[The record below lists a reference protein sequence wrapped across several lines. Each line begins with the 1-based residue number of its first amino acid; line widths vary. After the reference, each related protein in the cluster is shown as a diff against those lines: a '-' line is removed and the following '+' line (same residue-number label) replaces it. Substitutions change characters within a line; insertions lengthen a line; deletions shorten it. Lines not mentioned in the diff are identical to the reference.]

1 MRSEFHRHTV
11 HTQLNIDSKQQGTLP
26 TKIADEDQTLPGN
39 AHILLA
45 QLRTGF
51 CAR

>member
-26 TKIADEDQTLPGN
+26 TKIAEEDQTLPPI
-39 AHILLA
+39 AHIPLA
-45 QLRTGF
+45 QLRAGF
-51 CAR
+51 FAR